1 MSVGQVFAPI
11 FITNNDR
18 ATEEV
23 NRLIRLR
30 LSMGSGPQI
39 RLLSTLNIYK
49 ATTIAEVL
57 AAGPTCEHKPLMM
70 LNSGPLDGEHVFLRR
85 ACTRI
90 AESMPEER
98 NKALVTL
105 IRETIGSSTYTLK
118 AFHDLL
124 FLANYYPS
132 VEEATSD
139 FSSAPKSFRQGRDFC
154 SGEIETEKFA
164 RSIGLVFVP
173 NNRVLP
179 VEEVTR
185 VIEQENA
192 MLNNANTLDEL
203 FQTLQAHRPLDI
215 SDRAILNI
223 PSTFSRFQTIVM
235 HKTTE
240 ENQKLTKLIQATM
253 QRMRAPFAADCGRY
267 MDLPSYSPFSA
278 CRYLEIADYYAS
290 VEEAEQAFA
299 TVTEPTTYFEG
310 ALGLELDG
318 VHDKTTGNYSHCYI
332 SREEMRRREKLRK
345 EESDAVMQMLL
356 TTISK
361 TQEDKK

>member
-235 HKTTE
+235 HKTT
-240 ENQKLTKLIQATM
+240 
-253 QRMRAPFAADCGRY
+253 
-267 MDLPSYSPFSA
+267 S
-278 CRYLEIADYYAS
+278 
-290 VEEAEQAFA
+290 
-299 TVTEPTTYFEG
+299 
-310 ALGLELDG
+310 
-318 VHDKTTGNYSHCYI
+318 
-332 SREEMRRREKLRK
+332 
-345 EESDAVMQMLL
+345 
-356 TTISK
+356 
-361 TQEDKK
+361 